1 MKKIIILLLLFC
13 SFNQAGPA
21 KRHSL
26 EHELIATTQLKQAVI
41 PYHPRAQKSEEKIA
55 NIPLLKTKDEKDDKK
70 EVHAARTVAKHVA
83 VGTATAIL
91 TTTAGALTVAGSAE
105 LVSAGPDSSQVG
117 SDITPSEIEIA
128 LDDVSNFAP
137 AMPSL
142 PQTDDDGDGE

>member
-26 EHELIATTQLKQAVI
+26 EHELIAATQLKLEVT
-41 PYHPRAQKSEEKIA
+41 PYHPRAQQPDETA
-55 NIPLLKTKDEKDDKK
+55 NTPLLKTKDDKK
-70 EVHAARTVAKHVA
+70 EVHAARTVAKHLA